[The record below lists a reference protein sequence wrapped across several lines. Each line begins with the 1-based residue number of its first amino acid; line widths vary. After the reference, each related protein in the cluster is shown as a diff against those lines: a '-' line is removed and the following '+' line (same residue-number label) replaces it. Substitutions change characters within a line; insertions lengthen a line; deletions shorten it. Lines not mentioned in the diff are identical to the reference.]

1 MATAKLRSS
10 RSGSRFGRRKRGRRL
25 LRTLAVAVLL
35 AGAVAYFYRAPIG
48 GYLSAGTA
56 YGARIGCSCHY
67 VAGRPMG
74 DCGKDLSEPGLG
86 MVMLSADE
94 EKQSVTASVPLLASQ
109 TAHFRKGWGCVLESW
124 ED

>member
-10 RSGSRFGRRKRGRRL
+10 RSGNRLGRRNRGRRL
-25 LRTLAVAVLL
+25 LRLL
-35 AGAVAYFYRAPIG
+35 AMGALLVGAVIYFYRVPID

-74 DCGKDLSEPGLG
+74 DCSGDLSEPGLG
-86 MVMLSADE
+86 MVMLSADD
-94 EKQSVTASVPLLASQ
+94 EKKSVTAHVPLLASQ
-109 TAHFRKGWGCVLESW
+109 TAYYRKGWGCVLEPW
-124 ED
+124 GE